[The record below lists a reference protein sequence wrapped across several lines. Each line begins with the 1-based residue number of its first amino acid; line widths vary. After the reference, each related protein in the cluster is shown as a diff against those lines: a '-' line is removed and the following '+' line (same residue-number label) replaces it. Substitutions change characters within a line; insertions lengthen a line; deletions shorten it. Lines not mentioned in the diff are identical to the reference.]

1 MRLVA
6 GAIIA
11 GSLIVTASLLFVE
24 RWQIS
29 GAATPESG
37 VFNVFRLDRWTGKIE
52 YCGVDPY
59 NLSPPKIVCP
69 VGAH

>member
-11 GSLIVTASLLFVE
+11 GSLIVSASLLFIG

-29 GAATPESG
+29 GAATPETG
-37 VFNVFRLDRWTGKIE
+37 VFNVFRLNRWTGKVE
-52 YCGVDPY
+52 YCGADPY
-59 NLSPPKIVCP
+59 AVPFPKIVCP
-69 VGAH
+69 VGTH